1 MKPKSRGLGRF
12 YLPPTEHQEETWKA
26 RAAAGEGISPSLSR
40 QHSQG
45 AETGG
50 EAQQQQ
56 LCQLKETSGS
66 GEFPHVFPMCFFMH
80 FIAHL
85 PCRSKTLEGFQLFH
99 TESHTPGWL
108 QPQSLSFF
116 T

>member
-1 MKPKSRGLGRF
+1 MEPRSR
-12 YLPPTEHQEETWKA
+12 
-26 RAAAGEGISPSLSR
+26 RAWEVLFASHGAGEGLSPSLCSPDRRGGSAAAALPTQGNVRGWRISSR
-40 QHSQG
+40 VSN
-45 AETGG
+45 
-50 EAQQQQ
+50 
-56 LCQLKETSGS
+56 
-66 GEFPHVFPMCFFMH
+66 VFFMH

-116 T
+116 P